1 MEHDRVYG
9 YDAVVS
15 IEMFAAVGKSLW
27 PVYFHALKQL
37 LKPRSRALIQSITI
51 SVSQFETYRTSSDFV
66 REFIFPGGMLP
77 SLERFVDTARRAGL
91 APEPVRAFGPD
102 YARTCLAGPIR
113 STRRLGACAAVD
125 ETFIRTWRL
134 YLANC
139 EAGFAERRTDVMH
152 FIVSSG
158 S

>member
-1 MEHDRVYG
+1 MAGVLPRAQTASKAALARADSIDHDQRLAIR
-9 YDAVVS
+9 DLPHF
-15 IEMFAAVGKSLW
+15 ERL
-27 PVYFHALKQL
+27 
-37 LKPRSRALIQSITI
+37 RSRVHLPRRHAAEPGALRRHRAAGR
-51 SVSQFETYRTSSDFV
+51 VGART
-66 REFIFPGGMLP
+66 G
-77 SLERFVDTARRAGL
+77 AR
-91 APEPVRAFGPD
+91 VRARLRPHV
-102 YARTCLAGPIR
+102 AHLAGPIR

>member
-1 MEHDRVYG
+1 
-9 YDAVVS
+9 
-15 IEMFAAVGKSLW
+15 MFAAVGKSLW

-102 YARTCLAGPIR
+102 YARTWRIWPARFEARAASVRALR
-113 STRRLGACAAVD
+113 STKRLFAPGASISRIAKRA
-125 ETFIRTWRL
+125 L
-134 YLANC
+134 P
-139 EAGFAERRTDVMH
+139 
-152 FIVSSG
+152 SG
-158 S
+158 GPT